1 MEPKQL
7 LRVLVLLFSFVS
19 FATCVAAVIGL
30 LVVGPRLSAATQDI
44 FRTVN
49 DALAVVREKVERSHD
64 RVIDSKI
71 TAESIEESVKKWSR
85 QEAGERLAEQ
95 LEVEKN
101 AAQLATVLVQADQWL
116 ELSESSAV
124 IAKHAMSAVGT
135 TTAQDYQVSI
145 ESLIEQ
151 IAALRVQ
158 VANATAAVGSIRERA
173 AGYDSETPSDQRI
186 DAVLQLARRL
196 FVTLGSIDTR
206 LADFAHAL
214 SGTQRDLR
222 QMELTTVRWI
232 LIARIGFSL
241 LVAWLAAGQV
251 CLLVHAWRGL
261 TRSERGT
268 IGPSQALE

>member
-7 LRVLVLLFSFVS
+7 LRVLVLMFGFVG
-19 FATCVAAVIGL
+19 FASCLAAVIGL

-44 FRTVN
+44 FRTAN

-186 DAVLQLARRL
+186 DAVLQLAGRL
-196 FVTLGSIDTR
+196 FVTLGSIDTQ
-206 LADFAHAL
+206 LTDFAHVL
-214 SGTQRDLR
+214 SGTQRDLQ

-232 LIARIGFSL
+232 LIARIGVSL
-241 LVAWLAAGQV
+241 LVAWLAVGQV

-261 TRSERGT
+261 TSSERGA
-268 IGPSQALE
+268 IGSSQALE

>member
-44 FRTVN
+44 FRTIN
-49 DALAVVREKVERSHD
+49 DALAVVREKIERSHD
-64 RVIDSKI
+64 RVTDSKI

-101 AAQLATVLVQADQWL
+101 AAQLVTVLVQTDQWL

-124 IAKHAMSAVGT
+124 IVKHAMSAVGT
-135 TTAQDYQVSI
+135 TTAQDYQGSI

-158 VANATAAVGSIRERA
+158 VANATAAVDSIRVRA
-173 AGYDSETPSDQRI
+173 AGNDSETPSDQRI
-186 DAVLQLARRL
+186 EAVLQLARRL

-206 LADFAHAL
+206 LADFARAL

-222 QMELTTVRWI
+222 
-232 LIARIGFSL
+232 
-241 LVAWLAAGQV
+241 
-251 CLLVHAWRGL
+251 
-261 TRSERGT
+261 
-268 IGPSQALE
+268 